1 MSNNIQDFLRV
12 FQEVISTA
20 RNDEERDALLKK
32 LAKEIPPD
40 VVDDAI
46 RLGLAQRAREFNV
59 GGYTAWYELKYG
71 FKPPKHVVREIEQ
84 IFSDHEAGRGSV
96 IFASRGSWKTVS
108 ISVTLIEWMIGN
120 RPTLTHLVV
129 GANDDSAEKVTK
141 AIAATIEHHP
151 AWKMAF
157 PNVVPD
163 TGKWSTEGFTVIDT
177 GVERDEWA
185 KMTGGRVDPT
195 FVGGGY
201 KSTRLN
207 GKHPTGVLCM
217 DDMHDI
223 NNSMSQKERNAVVM
237 ALTTIILKTAV
248 READKLVTWIV
259 DVGTPW
265 AKDDAHHVMKDSGSY
280 GFLAIPAMTRAEEDE
295 EGAVFIDGVNQA
307 TGAVYEDIVGWW
319 ILTWPERFGVNSI
332 MQERSL
338 GKSQFWQMI
347 MLDLHTGSKG
357 GIRYYTYLHAD
368 IDNNLPA
375 LGGVDPTTFD
385 TNSATRSEERSHF
398 ALAYGLKLPRG
409 GAVIS
414 GGVLEQC
421 TLLQAENH
429 ILAAQAIHPNWQA
442 TYVEDVAVG
451 KVAMQA
457 WRRNPRVRVLPSGLK
472 GISDARVTNKKA
484 RVESIS
490 RWFEDGTI
498 RISDAD
504 TPFLNA
510 LRNLL
515 DNFEDMDSKSHDP
528 GWDAADAVFHVL
540 RNMTD
545 VLNKPSWNDDDFM
558 AGRKVKQPHPLAG
571 LSSYRGY

>member
-1 MSNNIQDFLRV
+1 
-12 FQEVISTA
+12 
-20 RNDEERDALLKK
+20 
-32 LAKEIPPD
+32 
-40 VVDDAI
+40 
-46 RLGLAQRAREFNV
+46 
-59 GGYTAWYELKYG
+59 
-71 FKPPKHVVREIEQ
+71 
-84 IFSDHEAGRGSV
+84 
-96 IFASRGSWKTVS
+96 
-108 ISVTLIEWMIGN
+108 
-120 RPTLTHLVV
+120 
-129 GANDDSAEKVTK
+129 
-141 AIAATIEHHP
+141 
-151 AWKMAF
+151 
-157 PNVVPD
+157 
-163 TGKWSTEGFTVIDT
+163 
-177 GVERDEWA
+177 
-185 KMTGGRVDPT
+185 
-195 FVGGGY
+195 
-201 KSTRLN
+201 
-207 GKHPTGVLCM
+207 
-217 DDMHDI
+217 
-223 NNSMSQKERNAVVM
+223 
-237 ALTTIILKTAV
+237 
-248 READKLVTWIV
+248 V

-280 GFLAIPAMTRAEEDE
+280 GFLAIPAMTRAEEGE
-295 EGAVFIDGVNQA
+295 EGAVYIDGVNEF
-307 TGAVYEDIVGWW
+307 TGAQYEDIVGWW
-319 ILTWPERFGVNSI
+319 RLTWPERFGVKSI

-338 GKSQFWQMI
+338 GKAQFWQMI

-357 GIRYYTYLHAD
+357 GIRYYTYPYAE
-368 IDNNLPA
+368 IDNKLPA

-398 ALAYGLKLPRG
+398 ALGYGLKLPRG

-429 ILAAQAIHPNWQA
+429 ILAAQALHPNWQS

-472 GISDARVTNKKA
+472 GISDARVANKKA

-528 GWDAADAVFHVL
+528 GWDAADAVFHIL

-545 VLNKPSWNDDDFM
+545 VLNKPSWNDDDFIS
-558 AGRKVKQPHPLAG
+558 GHKVKQTHPLAG
-571 LSSYRGY
+571 IGAYTGYGQR